1 MTAEVYIANHFS
13 KVHGWLLEQAV
24 HVTGQLMAAQADLDI
39 PGINLEIG
47 VWRGK
52 YLGAIIATAPWR
64 DAYALDIWLHNQA
77 AEVEQFLS
85 SVSPG
90 TRVAT
95 RRANTA
101 VFCPE
106 RLRETIDGNAVAFAS
121 VDGSHEARAVERDL
135 RNVAACLSPGGVI
148 AIDDFLNPL
157 TLGVAEGT
165 LAFLASGGAIE
176 PICYVANKL
185 FVTTPTWSE
194 AYQIRLR
201 MWLEAGA
208 AAAYFNRERYD
219 WAGHTTYLLS
229 RKLLVL

>member
-1 MTAEVYIANHFS
+1 MTAKSYIANHFS
-13 KVHGWLLEQAV
+13 SVHGWLLEQAV
-24 HVTGQLMAAQADLDI
+24 HVTEQLMAAQVDLDI

-52 YLGAIIATAPWR
+52 YLGAIIATAPQR

-77 AEVEQFLS
+77 AEVEKFLS

-90 TRVAT
+90 TRVTT

-101 VFCPE
+101 DFNPDQ
-106 RLRETIDGNAVAFAS
+106 LSATIDGNAIAFAS
-121 VDGSHEARAVERDL
+121 VDGSHEAAAVARDL
-135 RNVAACLSPGGVI
+135 RNVQACLSPGGII

-157 TLGVAEGT
+157 TLGVTEGT
-165 LAFLASGGAIE
+165 LNFLNSGGAIE

-194 AYQIRLR
+194 LYQIRLR

-208 AAAYFNRERYD
+208 AASYFNRDRYD
-219 WAGHTTYLLS
+219 WAGNTTYLLS
-229 RKLLVL
+229 HKLLVL